1 MLVGTKTADDAAVWR
16 LSEDT
21 ALVQTVDYIT
31 PIVDDPFDYGAIA
44 AANSVSDVYAMGA
57 KPLFAL
63 NVVGFPQGCLPL
75 SVLRDI
81 LRGGMEKMAEAGV
94 PTIGGHTVDDAEP
107 KYGLSVTGVVHPD
120 RVWTNAGAQPG
131 DALILT
137 KPLGSGIITTAA
149 KRGEAPDDVLRAAV
163 EAMSTLNDVA
173 AEVGAGFDIH
183 ACTDITGFGFLGH
196 LHEMTTGSGVGARV
210 ELSQVP
216 LLPHAAELAAQDMAP
231 GGTHRNREALA
242 EAARWGRGVSEEE
255 QLILC
260 DAQTSGGLL
269 LAVAP
274 SDSTALMLAMG
285 DAGGNGWRVGEIL
298 DDPSGRIEIAA

>member
-163 EAMSTLNDVA
+163 AAMSTLNDVA